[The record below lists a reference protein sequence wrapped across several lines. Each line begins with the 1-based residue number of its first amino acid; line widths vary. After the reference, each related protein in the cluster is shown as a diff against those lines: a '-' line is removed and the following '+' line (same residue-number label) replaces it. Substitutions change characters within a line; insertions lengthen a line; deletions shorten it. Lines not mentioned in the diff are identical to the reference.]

1 MAEERAWELST
12 RLVKQRTAFDE
23 QHSGVAGALWKK
35 TRQAGLSLGDRACL
49 ALGLVLNLP
58 V

>member
-23 QHSGVAGALWKK
+23 QHSGVAGALWKRRGK
-35 TRQAGLSLGDRACL
+35 LVYLL
-49 ALGLVLNLP
+49 AIGPALRSVWC
-58 V
+58 